1 VSRLRKRHIVL
12 AFALVV
18 LEVQS
23 TEVLQG
29 GDGKR
34 VPNPLRQIAVLT
46 VEPKY

>member
-1 VSRLRKRHIVL
+1 MSRLGKRRIVL
-12 AFALVV
+12 AFTPVV

-34 VPNPLRQIAVLT
+34 VLDPLRQIAVLT
-46 VEPKY
+46 AEPEH